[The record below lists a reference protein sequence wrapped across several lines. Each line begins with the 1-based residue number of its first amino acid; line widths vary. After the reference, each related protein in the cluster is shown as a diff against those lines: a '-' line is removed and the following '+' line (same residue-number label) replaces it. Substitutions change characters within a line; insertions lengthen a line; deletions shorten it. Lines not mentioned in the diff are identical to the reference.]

1 MRLDVPLVA
10 PPAIPVLGDVMRYTV
25 SPLLG
30 RALLPLNLKGM
41 FAPLPVPERFRREFP
56 YGFPVRPSQVRA
68 EAQDAVTM
76 VPAVAAMRQRYQ
88 ELRDL
93 PVTIMAGVE
102 DRVVGVDGHA
112 RWFHDVLPHSEL
124 RLVPGAGH
132 MFHHA
137 VPDQVADAIAK
148 MADGQRASGEPD
160 PAGTQPTVGREDRPA
175 A

>member
-1 MRLDVPLVA
+1 
-10 PPAIPVLGDVMRYTV
+10 
-25 SPLLG
+25 
-30 RALLPLNLKGM
+30 
-41 FAPLPVPERFRREFP
+41 
-56 YGFPVRPSQVRA
+56 
-68 EAQDAVTM
+68 M

-102 DRVVGVDGHA
+102 DRVVGVGGHA